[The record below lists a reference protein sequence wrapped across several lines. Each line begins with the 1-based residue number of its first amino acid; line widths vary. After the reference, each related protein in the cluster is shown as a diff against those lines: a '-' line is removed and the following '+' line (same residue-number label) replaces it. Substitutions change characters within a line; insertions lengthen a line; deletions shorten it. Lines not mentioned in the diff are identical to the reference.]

1 VIPSGAATH
10 RSSRVAVV
18 PRGRVAGGG
27 RGFRVYSA
35 TRPPAVTRSS
45 GGSLARPALGG
56 CCSCRFRASSLVAVL
71 SIRCKGTDRGSTTD
85 QRAATHGG
93 ALVVI
98 HGVVA
103 AVVGFAAAVARRR
116 AGDARARVLADPA
129 AGTTAQRTLDR
140 FGLALDDLRTRADP
154 RLPPARRGPRAIL
167 TNGLKAP
174 RRCRRRPIRR
184 RHSHP
189 PLTPPR
195 YDLNA
200 PCIRP
205 QQRGSGPAHR

>member
-10 RSSRVAVV
+10 RSSRVAVA

-129 AGTTAQRTLDR
+129 GGHDR
-140 FGLALDDLRTRADP
+140 AAHSRSLRS
-154 RLPPARRGPRAIL
+154 GPRRSSDSGRSSPA
-167 TNGLKAP
+167 TRSP
-174 RRCRRRPIRR
+174 R
-184 RHSHP
+184 
-189 PLTPPR
+189 PPR
-195 YDLNA
+195 HTYQRAQSTKEMPASTDPTPA
-200 PCIRP
+200 FSPATYSTAVRP
-205 QQRGSGPAHR
+205 